1 MRNKEY
7 KRLQDEVFEKI
18 EKFTNLSK
26 QDFKSITKDIF
37 KNYKITHKKSIEE
50 YDINALKQK
59 YIYAMKS
66 ERKSSQTIA
75 GYKLQIELFSR
86 FLQSKDVRAVS
97 IDDIRRYI
105 DYLTNI
111 KNNSDSTIVNYIH
124 ILRAF
129 FKWLRDENYTDENIF
144 ERVNLKH
151 FKSSNK
157 RNSLSFDEIEKLR
170 FACEDTRE
178 SLIIELFY
186 STGCRLSEIVNC
198 NVEDIDFQS
207 KKIKVVGKGNKERI
221 VFFSERCKILLF
233 EYLKDRVSGA
243 LILRE
248 KAPYERIKK
257 AGLEDIVKKI
267 GARVKLKTSKNLYPH
282 LLRHTFATHLLSK
295 GMSLDIIQTLLG
307 HQSITTTQIYAET
320 SLINAKIQYDK
331 LIA

>member
-1 MRNKEY
+1 
-7 KRLQDEVFEKI
+7 
-18 EKFTNLSK
+18 
-26 QDFKSITKDIF
+26 
-37 KNYKITHKKSIEE
+37 
-50 YDINALKQK
+50 
-59 YIYAMKS
+59 MKS
-66 ERKSSQTIA
+66 ERKSEQTISS
-75 GYKLQIELFSR
+75 YRLQIELFSR

-151 FKSSNK
+151 FKTSNK
-157 RNSLSFDEIEKLR
+157 RNSLTFDEIEKLR
-170 FACEDTRE
+170 FACENTRE

-207 KKIKVVGKGNKERI
+207 KQIKVIGKGNKERI
-221 VFFSERCKILLF
+221 VFFSERCKILLL
-233 EYLKDRVSGA
+233 EYVKDRVSGA

-267 GARVKLKTSKNLYPH
+267 GVRVKLKTSKNLYPH